1 MRGNQTFQR
10 DPPLE
15 LPPILSDEVSPDA
28 PEAEPG
34 LTSDPLSPKPLP
46 GIPLG
51 AADVP
56 LELLPELPPEGGVVV
71 VPGLLS
77 LSAGGGV
84 DGVDGVASGV
94 DCAGGASVPGPACSV
109 PPPPPP
115 RLQAAR
121 LSAIKPDKTRIFE
134 LCIFRFIPIPFNSR

>member
-1 MRGNQTFQR
+1 MRGTQTFQR

-15 LPPILSDEVSPDA
+15 LPPILSDEVPPDA

-51 AADVP
+51 VADVP

-71 VPGLLS
+71 VLGLVS

-94 DCAGGASVPGPACSV
+94 DCAGGAVVPGPACSV
-109 PPPPPP
+109 PPLPPP

-121 LSAIKPDKTRIFE
+121 LIAIKPDKTSIFE

>member
-1 MRGNQTFQR
+1 MRGTQTFQR

-15 LPPILSDEVSPDA
+15 LPPILSDEVSPDV

-34 LTSDPLSPKPLP
+34 LTSEPLSPKPLP

-56 LELLPELPPEGGVVV
+56 PELLPELPPEGGAA
-71 VPGLLS
+71 VPGLVS
-77 LSAGGGV
+77 FSAGGGV
-84 DGVDGVASGV
+84 DGVDGVASGA
-94 DCAGGASVPGPACSV
+94 DCAGDTVVPGPACSV
-109 PPPPPP
+109 PPLPPP

-121 LSAIKPDKTRIFE
+121 LIATKPDKTSIFE